1 MADLIM
7 LPNGNSSNMN
17 NHGDD
22 SNDEH
27 DGDPEITLAS
37 ILSSKTI
44 SFPISANYTKWEPR
58 EAFRE
63 LVQNWRDGII
73 ESFKIP
79 EADFSVERNEKKTG
93 RNTEIIYQVPA
104 PSNLIATGGPEW
116 LGYIR
121 FRGRDGEGTVEIVN
135 CSATLQPWHLDM
147 GGTSKAG
154 NKNQAGAHGEGL
166 KLALLVLM
174 RVTHLR
180 RMSPSSIQQAESQGQ
195 RLMKTRTTMLP
206 FVAKAKSDVM
216 FVIGEA
222 ARGRNERGQSVGRSP
237 VKQQQFE
244 HWTTAALFLD
254 TAHGA
259 MIHKTTDAGSLLT
272 GQHLR
277 GKIYLKGLL
286 LQESTAWQSASLTGR
301 ELRYGYD
308 FPHGKTNRERMSL
321 ASASQESRAIHAIW
335 DANPRLDYIIRGLG
349 YQGVELTEPYWDI
362 LRKHNLV
369 RTAEEQESKLF
380 KAAPGTDVPKTSF
393 ATGVCNLLGA
403 CLKACREV
411 KDYTICF
418 VQAKKL
424 DLHIFLSEE
433 EILFRIHDR
442 WLTKKGAVNGLGLRG
457 AMTEADLIYNAVRF
471 LFADALKQLPL
482 EVFTEVGGGYED
494 GTHDMTPVRRRKL
507 QVNLAERRLLNY
519 LRIDKPTV
527 EIVIGLARLSSWKGE
542 HVESGL
548 DEGKDYFFSLAM
560 EPSDP
565 GSFVS
570 VSEVHRCRHHAPEP
584 SASRGTDS
592 QGVYN
597 GFEMGPEL
605 LELDIMNIKGW
616 HAVKR
621 NGTVYEFRSLTPFY
635 HKVTMD
641 ADIIVCVVRPE
652 SQRLVQQRM
661 QKKRLHKLLMKWC
674 YAGYGRKRYFQTGF
688 TSPEYLQGVIN
699 YYSSMMEMESNAEKN
714 AKSNDLKN
722 DVDDDVDN
730 SVNTEN
736 AACNENENRSDV
748 PALGRIYVPATFHL
762 SIVRCF
768 RSHSDKPLILDALS
782 ECGGMC
788 FDEIAGRLPYR
799 LKHIKIRRA
808 RLR

>member
-1 MADLIM
+1 M
-7 LPNGNSSNMN
+7 
-17 NHGDD
+17 
-22 SNDEH
+22 
-27 DGDPEITLAS
+27 T
-37 ILSSKTI
+37 
-44 SFPISANYTKWEPR
+44 F
-58 EAFRE
+58 
-63 LVQNWRDGII
+63 
-73 ESFKIP
+73 
-79 EADFSVERNEKKTG
+79 FS
-93 RNTEIIYQVPA
+93 
-104 PSNLIATGGPEW
+104 
-116 LGYIR
+116 
-121 FRGRDGEGTVEIVN
+121 
-135 CSATLQPWHLDM
+135 
-147 GGTSKAG
+147 
-154 NKNQAGAHGEGL
+154 
-166 KLALLVLM
+166 
-174 RVTHLR
+174 
-180 RMSPSSIQQAESQGQ
+180 QQ
-195 RLMKTRTTMLP
+195 
-206 FVAKAKSDVM
+206 
-216 FVIGEA
+216 
-222 ARGRNERGQSVGRSP
+222 
-237 VKQQQFE
+237 
-244 HWTTAALFLD
+244 
-254 TAHGA
+254 
-259 MIHKTTDAGSLLT
+259 
-272 GQHLR
+272 
-277 GKIYLKGLL
+277 
-286 LQESTAWQSASLTGR
+286 
-301 ELRYGYD
+301 
-308 FPHGKTNRERMSL
+308 
-321 ASASQESRAIHAIW
+321 
-335 DANPRLDYIIRGLG
+335 NPRLDYIIRGLG

-527 EIVIGLARLSSWKGE
+527 EIVIGRGFCVKWSIDPRRDADTEIEIRCHEASTCRHLLESQVNTYAAEDAIASCSCRVARLSSWKGE

-597 GFEMGPEL
+597 GFGKALILLLHHVSIYISTANIRFCVLSEMGPEL

-621 NGTVYEFRSLTPFY
+621 NGTVCKS
-635 HKVTMD
+635 KVMGILKDECEQT
-641 ADIIVCVVRPE
+641 
-652 SQRLVQQRM
+652 
-661 QKKRLHKLLMKWC
+661 
-674 YAGYGRKRYFQTGF
+674 RKRRK
-688 TSPEYLQGVIN
+688 LQD
-699 YYSSMMEMESNAEKN
+699 E
-714 AKSNDLKN
+714 
-722 DVDDDVDN
+722 DVTAVDC
-730 SVNTEN
+730 T
-736 AACNENENRSDV
+736 R
-748 PALGRIYVPATFHL
+748 
-762 SIVRCF
+762 
-768 RSHSDKPLILDALS
+768 
-782 ECGGMC
+782 
-788 FDEIAGRLPYR
+788 
-799 LKHIKIRRA
+799 
-808 RLR
+808 